1 VLIEDIDEIKAFKKF
16 SNMAR
21 MADLKFRAAELF
33 SSRGSWLLLFYA

>member
-21 MADLKFRAAELF
+21 MADLKFWAAELF
-33 SSRGSWLLLFYA
+33 SSRGS